1 MASPRLNDKHRG
13 AGFLSNS
20 GFRSGNPD
28 YLKQSP
34 TNESSVG
41 STEESKE
48 HRCAEHH
55 VIYCTTIIYT
65 TEQSEPI
72 ISRFITT
79 EVLHYQTGQVTDMG
93 LYHGI
98 LSY

>member
-1 MASPRLNDKHRG
+1 M
-13 AGFLSNS
+13 SNS

-34 TNESSVG
+34 TNESSAG
-41 STEESKE
+41 TTEESKE
-48 HRCAEHH
+48 HRCTEHH
-55 VIYCTTIIYT
+55 AIYCTTITYT
-65 TEQSEPI
+65 TGQSEPI
-72 ISRFITT
+72 TSRFITT
-79 EVLHYQTGQVTDMG
+79 EVLHYRTGQMVDMG

>member
-13 AGFLSNS
+13 ADFLSSS
-20 GFRSGNPD
+20 GFRSGNSSYP
-28 YLKQSP
+28 KQNS
-34 TNESSVG
+34 TDESSAG
-41 STEESKE
+41 TTEESKE
-48 HRCAEHH
+48 HRCTEHH
-55 VIYCTTIIYT
+55 VIYCTTITYT
-65 TEQSEPI
+65 TGQSEPI

-79 EVLHYQTGQVTDMG
+79 EALHYRTGQMTGMG

>member
-28 YLKQSP
+28 YPKQSS
-34 TNESSVG
+34 TDESSAG
-41 STEESKE
+41 TTEESKE
-48 HRCAEHH
+48 HRCTEHH
-55 VIYCTTIIYT
+55 AIYCTTITYT
-65 TEQSEPI
+65 TGQSEPI
-72 ISRFITT
+72 TSRFITT
-79 EVLHYQTGQVTDMG
+79 EVLHYRTGQMVDMG